1 MPRFVILEHDYP
13 ERHWDF
19 MLEVEQKLKTWKL
32 AAPPQIGKM
41 VKAQLS
47 FDHRIVY
54 LDYEGP
60 ISGDRGT
67 VVRWDKGSFTWQQE
81 SEDHV
86 RVDLLGNVLKGV
98 ADLRRE
104 SDGEWRLIVTG

>member
-19 MLEVEQKLKTWKL
+19 MLEAGEKLRTWKL
-32 AAPPQIGKM
+32 SSPPQIGKT
-41 VKAQLS
+41 VSAQLS

-60 ISGDRGT
+60 ISGNRGT
-67 VVRWDKGSFTWQQE
+67 VVRFDKGSFTWQQE
-81 SEDHV
+81 SDDHV
-86 RVDLLGNVLKGV
+86 RVDLLGTVLICV

-104 SDGEWRLIVTG
+104 ADGKWRLIVTG